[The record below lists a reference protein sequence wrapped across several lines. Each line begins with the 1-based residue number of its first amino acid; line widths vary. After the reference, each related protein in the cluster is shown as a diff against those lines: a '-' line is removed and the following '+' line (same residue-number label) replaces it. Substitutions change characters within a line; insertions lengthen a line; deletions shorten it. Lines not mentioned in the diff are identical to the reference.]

1 VDDGGSG
8 DVMIELEYILRNWF
22 QSIEK
27 LEVAVSY
34 YHGSRVNDYIEETL
48 VLLKEYLRE
57 MP

>member
-27 LEVAVSY
+27 LEVTVSY
-34 YHGSRVNDYIEETL
+34 YHEPRVNDYIEETL
-48 VLLKEYLRE
+48 VLLNEYLRE